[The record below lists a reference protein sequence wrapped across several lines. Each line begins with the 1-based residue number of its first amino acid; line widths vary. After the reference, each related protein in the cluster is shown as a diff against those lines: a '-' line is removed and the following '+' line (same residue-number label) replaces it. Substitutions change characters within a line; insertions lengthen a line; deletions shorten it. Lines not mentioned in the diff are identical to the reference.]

1 MPLKLAE
8 IGRLDH
14 LRYWG
19 IILTQHPGDAMF
31 PIVARAESYGEPGR
45 FSQVKLFFWG
55 RCNMR
60 SLT

>member
-1 MPLKLAE
+1 MPLKLAN
-8 IGRLDH
+8 GTMDH

-19 IILTQHPGDAMF
+19 IILTQHPGDAAMF
-31 PIVARAESYGEPGR
+31 PIVARAESYDEPGR